1 MPVFRINKTNNY
13 TVMSNHHLRNEN
25 LSLKA
30 KGLLSI
36 MLSLPSDWDYS
47 IAGLCSITKEGKVA
61 IKSALTELKKERY
74 LVVTKLMPNQ
84 TKSGKIEY
92 IYDIFELPNQDICS
106 QGIGNL
112 PVESQYIENNMQLNK
127 DYKVRNNK
135 IKINKVVVGKGKNS
149 NTNTK
154 HIYELSKEELEKL
167 KQVVLEN
174 RDTRNIT
181 YKEIQKQFE
190 LIESVSYNTPDV
202 CDMLIERI
210 RCEEDL
216 EQRKLNSSPF
226 GKEVF

>member
-1 MPVFRINKTNNY
+1 MSVFRINKTNNY
-13 TVMSNHHLRNEN
+13 TVMSNHHLRNKN

-47 IAGLCSITKEGKVA
+47 IAGLCSITREGKVA
-61 IKSALTELKKERY
+61 IKSALNELKKERY

-92 IYDIFELPNQDICS
+92 IYDIFELPNQGIGS

-112 PVESQYIENNMQLNK
+112 PVENQYIENNMQLNK

-135 IKINKVVVGKGKNS
+135 VKTNKVVRQSRDLDTGVR
-149 NTNTK
+149 
-154 HIYELSKEELEKL
+154 HICELSKEELEEL
-167 KQVVLEN
+167 KQIVLEN

-190 LIESVSYNTPDV
+190 LVESVTYNTPDV
-202 CDMLIERI
+202 CDMLIDRI
-210 RCEEDL
+210 ECEKDL
-216 EQRKLNSSPF
+216 EQRRLNKSSSV
-226 GKEVF
+226 KEVF